1 MSKICCPMCGSDQI
15 EMIAQPQF
23 QPPPNPT
30 QSSFPKP
37 PMHSLMHYL
46 VNYAAMGATGARMLK
61 GQKPMVLIIGAVIG
75 GAVGCAAC
83 LLNHLQDAAPT
94 QPPTPSIP
102 TQARGQTSYQCLE
115 CEYCFA
121 LAFQYEPETTY
132 PIHHTRPFE

>member
-1 MSKICCPMCGSDQI
+1 MSKICCPMCGSDQV

-30 QSSFPKP
+30 HTNFPKP

-46 VNYAAMGATGARMLK
+46 VNYAAMGATG
-61 GQKPMVLIIGAVIG
+61 
-75 GAVGCAAC
+75 
-83 LLNHLQDAAPT
+83 
-94 QPPTPSIP
+94 
-102 TQARGQTSYQCLE
+102 ARGQTSYQCLE

-132 PIHHTRPFE
+132 PMHPTRPLE